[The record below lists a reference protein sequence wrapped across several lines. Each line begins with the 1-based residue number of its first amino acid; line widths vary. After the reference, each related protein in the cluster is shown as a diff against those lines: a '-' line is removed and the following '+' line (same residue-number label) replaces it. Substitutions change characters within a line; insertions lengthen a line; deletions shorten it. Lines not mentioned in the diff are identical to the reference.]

1 MNSNPISGRRYRRA
15 ANRSS
20 WCLVV
25 TLLCSAALSATSFAQ
40 APLNIDALIA
50 SRSELTLQV
59 GYSFLAASD
68 DVLVPL
74 SFPPHE
80 STVRLPPVQA
90 VVEQDVESSQWV
102 SALRYGAD
110 SNLELRSTIRQ
121 RESRTRSPYQPSS
134 TRRSTALAM
143 GGSWQVSRDHRTP
156 ALLLS
161 MDVDIA
167 ARSPLEDSEVGYG
180 KAVRWNAL
188 AYRSLDPLVLSVQV
202 GMEYFSSWRRDK
214 IEFQPGN
221 STSVKAQVSFAVN
234 PEVTLIGGLGVQRA
248 EPSEISGNEVYES
261 ATRISLT
268 AAAGVAI
275 SRRSSLFLG
284 ADVAASGPS
293 AASVNLEWL
302 YQFEL

>member
-1 MNSNPISGRRYRRA
+1 MNSNPIRGCRYRRA
-15 ANRSS
+15 VNRSR
-20 WCLVV
+20 LGLFA
-25 TLLCSAALSATSFAQ
+25 TLLYSAAHSATSFAQ
-40 APLNIDALIA
+40 APLNIDALMA
-50 SRSELTLQV
+50 ARSELTLQV

-74 SFPPHE
+74 SLTPQGSAE
-80 STVRLPPVQA
+80 RLPPVQA
-90 VVEQDVESSQWV
+90 IVEQDIESGQWV
-102 SALRYGAD
+102 SALRYGASSD
-110 SNLELRSTIRQ
+110 LELRSTIRQ
-121 RESRTRSPYQPSS
+121 RESRTRSPYQPAS

-143 GGSWQVSRDHRTP
+143 GGSWQVSRDQRTP

-161 MDVDIA
+161 IDVDIA
-167 ARSPLEDSEVGYG
+167 ARSPLQDSEVGYG
-180 KAVRWNAL
+180 KAIRFNAL
-188 AYRSLDPLVLSVQV
+188 SYRSLDPVVLSVQV

-221 STSVKAQVSFAVN
+221 SVSAKTQVSFAVN
-234 PEVTLIGGLGVQRA
+234 PEVTLIGGLGVQLS
-248 EPSEISGNEVYES
+248 EPSKVSGNEVYES

-268 AAAGVAI
+268 MAAGVAL

-293 AASVNLEWL
+293 AASINLEWL